1 MWKISM
7 VLMLRTLIG
16 DLDSDKYSDE
26 RLKQMLV
33 IGAYNVKNDA
43 DFSIDYDINVA
54 KIDILPDPV
63 VSNDHDFVVMAV
75 YKTASII
82 LGSEVKSESANAISI
97 KDGPSAIDLRGV
109 SGKLMELYDRIT
121 GQYDEMLNNYQY
133 NNSIGDAIL
142 GPYSPG
148 SWNVNGGQSYSFY
161 NFRGR
166 NIF

>member
-16 DLDSDKYSDE
+16 DLDSEKYTDE

-33 IGAYNVKNDA
+33 IGAYNVKHDA

-63 VSNDHDFVVMAV
+63 VNNDHNFVIMSV
-75 YKTASII
+75 YKTASIV

-97 KDGPSAIDLRGV
+97 KDGPSAMDLRGV
-109 SGKLMELYDRIT
+109 SNKLMELYDRIT
-121 GQYDEMLNNYQY
+121 DQYRQMLDNYQY
-133 NNSIGDAIL
+133 NNSIGDAVL

-148 SWNVNGGQSYSFY
+148 SWNVNGGQSYAFY
-161 NFRGR
+161 NWSGR

>member
-16 DLDSDKYSDE
+16 DLDSEKYTDE

-43 DFSIDYDINVA
+43 DFNIDYDINVA

-63 VSNDHDFVVMAV
+63 VNNDHNFVIMSV
-75 YKTASII
+75 YKTASIV

-97 KDGPSAIDLRGV
+97 KDGPSAMDLRGV
-109 SGKLMELYDRIT
+109 SNKLMELYDRIT
-121 GQYDEMLNNYQY
+121 DQYGQMLDNYQY
-133 NNSIGDAIL
+133 NNSIGDAVL

-148 SWNVNGGQSYSFY
+148 SWNVNGGQSYAFY
-161 NFRGR
+161 NWSGR